1 MIGRRL
7 RLVTGWSLLV
17 GAFGVGIDAWASSW
31 GLAPA
36 YLGTILGLA
45 CFVFVV
51 GKVVGF
57 WPAILTGLGVAS
69 TLLFWGTYPENAV
82 FGSIGA
88 LLIGLAVLYLPGWG
102 RWASPLWIA
111 AGTFGAPR
119 AGVTWGPISAY
130 TLFGAAL
137 GITGTFVLL
146 GLKAAETTKPTYR
159 RSRSDPATIAED
171 VGSNA

>member
-1 MIGRRL
+1 MIDRSL
-7 RLVTGWSLLV
+7 RLVTGWLLLV
-17 GAFGVGIDAWASSW
+17 GAFGVGIDGWLSSW

-51 GKVVGF
+51 GNAVGF

-69 TLLFWGTYPENAV
+69 TFVFWGTYPENAV
-82 FGSIGA
+82 FGGIGA

-111 AGTFGAPR
+111 SGTLGLPSLVR
-119 AGVTWGPISAY
+119 EGVTWGPISAF
-130 TLFGAAL
+130 TFFGAAIAVT
-137 GITGTFVLL
+137 GIFVLL
-146 GLKAAETTKPTYR
+146 GLDQAGQT
-159 RSRSDPATIAED
+159 SSDGATEVEA
-171 VGSNA
+171 VKGNV